1 MRRKGDD
8 LRNEDIMVNCKQI
21 QKMIV
26 AFDKEQLPI
35 KYEQMFVNH
44 IKNCADCREEF
55 EIYYIIDYGL
65 NDENTDRQIKKEY
78 QELLSK
84 FDFKGVVGL
93 KIKNSELKLKRIK
106 KFEIVQ
112 KACIVISDIFL
123 IMAMVAWFF
132 ELI

>member
-1 MRRKGDD
+1 
-8 LRNEDIMVNCKQI
+8 MVNCKQI

-26 AFDKEQLPI
+26 AFDKEKLPI

-65 NDENTDRQIKKEY
+65 NDENTERQIKKEY
-78 QELLSK
+78 QELLAK

-93 KIKNSELKLKRIK
+93 KIKNSELKLKRIR
-106 KFEIVQ
+106 KFEIIQ